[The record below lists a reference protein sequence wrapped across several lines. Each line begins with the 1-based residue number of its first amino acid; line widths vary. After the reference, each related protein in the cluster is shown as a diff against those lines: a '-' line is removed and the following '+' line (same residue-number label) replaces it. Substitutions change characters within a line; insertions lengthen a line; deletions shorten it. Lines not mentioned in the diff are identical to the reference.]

1 MDRRQT
7 YSRAGGNVMKIEEL
21 FEKAEKFFGMQ
32 KDEQKKN
39 GEKRNELMLLLEEK
53 INSMKE
59 KIKECE
65 DEEKKDELK
74 KETEDLQQLK
84 IECETETK
92 DEQIN

>member
-1 MDRRQT
+1 
-7 YSRAGGNVMKIEEL
+7 MKIEEL
-21 FEKAEKFFGMQ
+21 FEKAEKFFGME

-65 DEEKKDELK
+65 DEEKKEELK
-74 KETEDLQQLK
+74 KKTEVLQQLK
-84 IECETETK
+84 KDCEIETK
-92 DEQIN
+92 DEEIQ